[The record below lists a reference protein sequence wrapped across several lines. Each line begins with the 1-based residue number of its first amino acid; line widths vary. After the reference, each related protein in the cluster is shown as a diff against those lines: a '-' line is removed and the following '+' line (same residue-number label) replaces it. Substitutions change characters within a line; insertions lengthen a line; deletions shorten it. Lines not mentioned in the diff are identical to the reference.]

1 MALFG
6 RGKKKS
12 LVQQASTR
20 SWKNEEE
27 REALLAALPEAGLGA
42 SDVLVLLWSGDAGVR
57 QFALDLIFQQPDA
70 KVLVLVA
77 GEMLEQPP
85 HKRSYVTRMFGK
97 VSDAVMREVID
108 GLLDDRT
115 TQKKRLGWEM
125 ALALEGDLGRIYL
138 TRAVEQAPAATRVTA
153 LQRLLRTGELESLLP
168 TLVNSAKD
176 SDPRL
181 SSTAMEALLTL
192 QHPDVVELMIDRFA
206 RGDATSREMA
216 QKYLSRASA
225 KNPAAIRARMLELL
239 SEGEDSTRRGCVEI
253 LLASGDREET
263 MQEVLRFCKG
273 LVGWLRARVLETLLT
288 FGDDVLRPAVKLLEH
303 ADEDVRTAALVLAEN
318 FNDPR
323 IVGPVAKLLKDDDW
337 WLRISACDTLGRVG
351 DERAVAALVEA
362 LKDDDAR
369 WAAIDAL
376 ARIGST
382 QALKPLSGLL
392 RDKRVEVR
400 TEVLR
405 AFSRFSDKRLLGL
418 LQSVKEKD
426 PSREVRTR
434 AAEVLRD
441 MAAKLDVDVGDAEA
455 GTSAISAAQL
465 KNPIDKLLAQVREQG
480 ASDLHISV
488 DEPPILRDK
497 GLLQRMDM
505 KPVGEAACRKAIMAL
520 LSSRQKKILEQQGHV
535 DLCHSI
541 PEVGRYRA
549 NIYRQRRGLCA
560 AFRVIPNLPPTFAD
574 LRLPGQLTQL
584 LDYHQG
590 IICVAGPAASG
601 KSTTLAAIVNLINE
615 TKSDHV
621 ITLEDPIE
629 FVHPVKTALV
639 NQREV
644 GSHTASFSR
653 ALRGALREDPD
664 VIMVGEMRD
673 AETVRMALEA
683 AETGHLVI
691 ATLHTTSAVS
701 TVERIVKS
709 FPPDEQSAVRM
720 GLSESLKYV
729 VSQQLIRRKDGE
741 GRVAIYEVL
750 KGSFSIG
757 SLIRDNKTY
766 QIPGMMQIGRNQ
778 GMQTVDMALMDLVES
793 DLVAPEDAW
802 RRATKPETFEPLC
815 DSQFMKERRSTSRD
829 GSSKTEEV
837 A

>member
-12 LVQQASTR
+12 LVQQAATR

-27 REALLAALPEAGLGA
+27 REALLVSLRDAELAPGDALPLIW
-42 SDVLVLLWSGDAGVR
+42 VGDAGVR
-57 QFALDLIFQQPDA
+57 QVGLDLIFQNPDH
-70 KVLVLVA
+70 KVLLMVA
-77 GEMLEQPP
+77 GDMIEQPP
-85 HKRSYVTRMFGK
+85 HKRTYVTKMFGN
-97 VSDAVMREVID
+97 VADGVMRQVIE

-115 TQKKRLGWEM
+115 TQRQRLGWEM
-125 ALALEGDLGRIYL
+125 ALALEGELGRHFL
-138 TRAVEQAPAATRVTA
+138 TRAVNDAPSATRVTA
-153 LQRLLRTGELESLLP
+153 LQRLLRNEEPKALSSVLTEC
-168 TLVNSAKD
+168 AK
-176 SDPRL
+176 SEDPRL
-181 SSTAMEALLTL
+181 SSTAMQALVSVYA
-192 QHPDVVELMIDRFA
+192 PEVVDLMVDRFA

-216 QKYLSRASA
+216 QGYLSRAA
-225 KNPAAIRARMLELL
+225 GKDPAAIRTRMLELL

-253 LLASGDREET
+253 LLASGNREEA

-288 FGDDVLRPAVKLLEH
+288 FGDDVLRPAVKLLDH
-303 ADEDVRTAALVLAEN
+303 PDEDVRTAALVLAEN

-323 IVGPVAKLLKDDDW
+323 IVGPVSRLLKDEDW

-351 DERAVAALVEA
+351 DERAVKALVEA
-362 LKDDDAR
+362 LEDDDAR

-376 ARIGST
+376 ARIGSV

-400 TEVLR
+400 LEVIK
-405 AFSRFSDKRLLGL
+405 AFSRFSDKRLLSL
-418 LQSVKEKD
+418 LQSVKERD
-426 PSREVRTR
+426 PSSEVRTR
-434 AAEVLRD
+434 ASEVLRE
-441 MAAKLDVDVGDAEA
+441 MGKKLQIEVGDVEQ
-455 GTSAISAAQL
+455 GTSAVSAAQL
-465 KNPIDKLLAQVREQG
+465 RNPIDKLLAQIREQG
-480 ASDLHISV
+480 ASDLHLTG
-488 DEPPILRDK
+488 DEPRDK
-497 GLLQRMDM
+497 GLLSRMDL
-505 KPVGEAACRKAIMAL
+505 KPVPAAQCEKAIMAL
-520 LSSRQKKILEQQGHV
+520 LQPRHKELLQQQGHV

-590 IICVAGPAASG
+590 IICVSGPAASG

-644 GSHTASFSR
+644 GSHTASFAR

-691 ATLHTTSAVS
+691 ATMHTTSAVS

-709 FPPDEQSAVRM
+709 FPPEEQAAVRM

-729 VSQQLIRRKDGE
+729 VSQQLIRRKDGQ

-750 KGSFSIG
+750 KGTFSIG
-757 SLIRDNKTY
+757 TLIRDNKTY
-766 QIPGMMQIGRNQ
+766 QIPGLMQIGRKH
-778 GMQTVDMALMDLVES
+778 GMQTVDMALMDLVEA

-802 RRATKPETFEPLC
+802 RRAQKPETFEAMC
-815 DSQFMKERRSTSRD
+815 DGQFMKDRRSKKR
-829 GSSKTEEV
+829 EEV